1 MEFIFERIIS
11 DLSEGY
17 TPPPEAAAAASLI
30 FFFIFII
37 INAGIIYVLREFLK
51 SRFIRKNEATDN
63 EPSDNANSSKNS
75 NDNAIE
81 LEDNSAE
88 PTSAHETAEA
98 AFLSNDLLT
107 NDIPLPEAE
116 QAYQTTLH
124 DKAKLQESPFKLLK
138 KHNASIY
145 ARLKLY
151 FRYENTSEDTFSKI
165 IPALII
171 GLVFAIFTIL
181 PWAATHYGQPG
192 QTVLAFS
199 ELNTGIFFIIAIG
212 LMAPLTLAYSA
223 RKSLNGSSELM
234 IKYTAIAV
242 PWCLSLVGTVIISGS
257 MTAGDIVKAQQ
268 AGMFGSPI
276 LGWFIVPSILGAA
289 CYIYCAAAASELP
302 WSLKSSGQDCGIQTG
317 IMNICE
323 ITLIFAVSAY
333 FTNFFL
339 GGWSLPWFYP
349 PNQAEL
355 GIAVIPYFDLM
366 CGLTVFFIKTYG
378 LIAAA
383 IWIKL
388 NYAEKIS
395 QTLRQYEKYLFPAAV
410 GNIIICSLAAALQQ
424 TLGGNL

>member
-11 DLSEGY
+11 DLTEGY
-17 TPPPEAAAAASLI
+17 TPPPEAAAAVSLI
-30 FFFIFII
+30 IFII
-37 INAGIIYVLREFLK
+37 FAIMNAGIIYALNHFLN
-51 SRFIRKNEATDN
+51 SYYHRKKGEKTGHSQDTDDSGT
-63 EPSDNANSSKNS
+63 E
-75 NDNAIE
+75 
-81 LEDNSAE
+81 SA
-88 PTSAHETAEA
+88 A
-98 AFLSNDLLT
+98 AKPNLFGR
-107 NDIPLPEAE
+107 
-116 QAYQTTLH
+116 
-124 DKAKLQESPFKLLK
+124 LK
-138 KHNASIY
+138 KFMAELY

-151 FRYENTSEDTFSKI
+151 FRYENTSEDNFSKVIPVI
-165 IPALII
+165 IT
-171 GLVFAIFTIL
+171 GLMFAIFAIL

-192 QTVLAFS
+192 QTALAFS
-199 ELNTGIFFIIAIG
+199 ELSTGIFFLIAIG
-212 LMAPLTLAYSA
+212 LTAPLALAYSA
-223 RKSLNGSSELM
+223 RRSLNGTSELI
-234 IKYTAIAV
+234 IKYTAISV
-242 PWCLSLVGTVIISGS
+242 PWCLSLLGTVIISGS

-268 AGMFGSPI
+268 AGMFGSPL

-289 CYIYCAAAASELP
+289 CYIYCASAAAELP
-302 WSLKSSGQDCGIQTG
+302 WSLKSSDQECGIQTG

-323 ITLIFAVSAY
+323 LTLLFAASAY
-333 FTNFFL
+333 FTDFFL

-395 QTLRQYEKYLFPAAV
+395 QILRQYEKYLYPAAV